1 MSARVGHADLITC
14 VCTPIMLTNYH
25 REASKQLNES
35 RLKVLA
41 ARETVLADIIKE
53 AEKQLQS
60 VCKDKNKYSA
70 LLKDLLVQVCA

>member
-1 MSARVGHADLITC
+1 MVHHFFTR
-14 VCTPIMLTNYH
+14 H

-53 AEKQLQS
+53 AEQQLQAVS
-60 VCKDKNKYSA
+60 KDKGKYSA
-70 LLKDLLVQVCA
+70 LLTDLLVQV